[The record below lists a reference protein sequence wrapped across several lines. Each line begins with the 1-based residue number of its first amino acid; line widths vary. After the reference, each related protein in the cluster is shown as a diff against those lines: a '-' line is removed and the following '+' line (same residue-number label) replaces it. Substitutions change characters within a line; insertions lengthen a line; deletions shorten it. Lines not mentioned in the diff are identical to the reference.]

1 MAQGIGFQDYIRH
14 DAVGLAAL
22 VRHGEV
28 SAAELVEAAILRAEQ
43 VNPQINAV
51 VERLYETARR
61 QARGP
66 IAGPFAGVPWAVKD
80 LYHAVAGARLTHG
93 SRAYRD
99 HVAGGDAELVGRFR
113 AAGLIILCTSTSPE
127 FGLSVTTESVLHG
140 PTRNPWNLL
149 RSSGGSSGGAAALVA
164 AGVMPAA
171 HATDGGG
178 SIRTPASCCG
188 LVGLKVSRGRTPVGL
203 TRTEGWNGLSV
214 SHALTRSVRDTAAL
228 LDATHGPPLGARY
241 VAPPPDGSFA
251 AAVEREPRPL
261 RIALQT
267 EPANGQPIHRDC
279 RAAVEEAA
287 RLCEQLGHRVEPAKP
302 PLEELSS
309 HLLNVISVHTAATV
323 DERSAELGR
332 ALAAD
337 ELETVTRAFA
347 EQGRRVSALQLA
359 AADATFMRAALAMA
373 RFQQDYDVILSPSLA
388 APPALLGTMSLDLPL
403 PQFVQ
408 AVVPYSPFSAV
419 YNMTG
424 QPAISLPLHW
434 NEEGLPIGVQF
445 AARIGEESLLLQL
458 AGQLERARPWFQRRA
473 AL

>member
-1 MAQGIGFQDYIRH
+1 MSAGIGFEDYVRH

-22 VRHGEV
+22 VRDGEV
-28 SAAELVEAAILRAEQ
+28 AAADLVEAAMLRAEQ

-51 VERLYETARR
+51 VERLYESARG
-61 QARGP
+61 QARAP
-66 IAGPFAGVPWAVKD
+66 LAGPFAGVPWAVKD

-99 HVAGGDAELVGRFR
+99 HVAAADAELVSRFR
-113 AAGLIILCTSTSPE
+113 AAGLIILCTSASPE
-127 FGLSVTTESVLHG
+127 FGLSVTTESALHG
-140 PTRNPWNLL
+140 ATRNPWDLR

-214 SHALTRSVRDTAAL
+214 SHALTRSVRDSAAL

-251 AAVEREPRPL
+251 AAVAREPRRL
-261 RIALQT
+261 RIALQA

-279 RAAVEEAA
+279 RMAVEEAA
-287 RLCEQLGHRVEPAKP
+287 RLCEQLGHQVEPAVP
-302 PLEELSS
+302 PVEDLSA
-309 HLLNVISVHTAATV
+309 HLINVIAVHAAAAV

-332 ALAAD
+332 ALGAD
-337 ELETVTRAFA
+337 DLENVTRAFV
-347 EQGRRVSALQLA
+347 EQGRRVTGLQLA
-359 AADATFMRAALAMA
+359 AADAAFMRNAVAMA
-373 RFQQDYDVILSPSLA
+373 RFQQGYDLILSPSLA

-403 PQFVQ
+403 SQFVQ
-408 AVVPYSPFSAV
+408 AAVPYSPFSAV

-424 QPAISLPLHW
+424 QPSISLPLHW
-434 NEEGLPIGVQF
+434 SEEGLPIGVQF
-445 AARIGEESLLLQL
+445 AGRLGEEALLLQL
-458 AGQLERARPWFQRRA
+458 AGQLERARPWFHRRPP
-473 AL
+473 L